1 MEIIRPAAVAGM
13 FYPENPDVLSDMIEQ
28 DLAQAKLAPVAFA
41 PKVLI
46 VPHAGYIYSGSIA
59 ASAFVLL
66 KPYCQLI
73 NRVVII
79 GPTHHVGFT
88 GVAISSADDFDTPLG
103 SIPVDKEA
111 QAKLSKIAG
120 VRIIDEAHT
129 AEHSLEVQL
138 PFLQYILDNFS
149 IVPIVAGDANPQLI
163 AKIIETLWGGP
174 ETLIVISSD
183 LSHYHQY
190 QTAQQLDQATS
201 QAILDLDVNAVDSE
215 HACGCVGIRGLLT
228 FAQHHLLEARILD
241 LRNSGDTAGNKD
253 SVVGYGAYLF
263 IEPTLA

>member
-1 MEIIRPAAVAGM
+1 MGIIRPPAVAGM
-13 FYPENPDVLSDMIEQ
+13 FYPANPDVLRDMIEQ
-28 DLAQAKLAPVAFA
+28 DLAQAAPSSVASA

-66 KPYCQLI
+66 EPYCQLI
-73 NRVVII
+73 KRVVVI
-79 GPTHHVGFT
+79 GPSHRVGFN
-88 GVAISSADDFDTPLG
+88 GVAISCADGFDTPLG

-111 QAKLSKIAG
+111 QAKLSEIAG
-120 VRIIDEAHT
+120 VHIIDEAHA

-138 PFLQYILDNFS
+138 PFLQYMLDKFT
-149 IVPIVAGDANPQLI
+149 IVPIVAGDADPQLI

-190 QTAQQLDQATS
+190 QTARQLDQTTS
-201 QAILDLDVNAVDSE
+201 QAILDLDVNAIDSQ

-228 FAQHHLLEARILD
+228 FAQRHPLEATVLD
-241 LRNSGDTAGNKD
+241 LRNSGDTAGSKD

-263 IEPTLA
+263 IEPASA

>member
-1 MEIIRPAAVAGM
+1 MENIRPAAVSGM
-13 FYPENPDVLSDMIEQ
+13 FYPENPDVLRDMIKQE
-28 DLAQAKLAPVAFA
+28 LSQAIPASITTA

-66 KPYCQLI
+66 QPCRQLI
-73 NRVVII
+73 KRVVLI
-79 GPTHHVGFT
+79 GPSHRVGFN
-88 GVAISSADDFDTPLG
+88 GAALSSADDFDTPLG
-103 SIPVDKEA
+103 TIPVDKDA
-111 QAKLSKIAG
+111 QAKLSGIADIH
-120 VRIIDEAHT
+120 VINKAHA

-138 PFLQYILDNFS
+138 PFLQCILDKFA
-149 IVPIVAGDANPQLI
+149 IVPIVAGDADPQLI

-183 LSHYHQY
+183 LSHFYQY
-190 QTAQQLDQATS
+190 QTAQRLDQATS
-201 QAILDLDVNAVDSE
+201 QAILDLDVNAIDPQ

-228 FAQHHLLEARILD
+228 FAQRHPLEVSVLD
-241 LRNSGDTAGNKD
+241 LRNSGDTAGSKD

-263 IEPTLA
+263 TEPA

>member
-1 MEIIRPAAVAGM
+1 MEIIRPPAVAGM
-13 FYPENPDVLSDMIEQ
+13 FYPANPDVLKDMIEQ
-28 DLAQAKLAPVAFA
+28 DLALAKPASVASS

-46 VPHAGYIYSGSIA
+46 VPHAGYIYSGAIA

-66 KPYCQLI
+66 EPYRQLI
-73 NRVVII
+73 KRVVII
-79 GPTHHVGFT
+79 GPSHRVGFS

-103 SIPVDKEA
+103 AIPVDKEA
-111 QAKLSKIAG
+111 QAKLSEIAG
-120 VRIIDEAHT
+120 VHMIDEAHA

-138 PFLQYILDNFS
+138 PFLQFMLDKFA
-149 IVPIVAGDANPQLI
+149 IVPIVAGDADPQLI

-183 LSHYHQY
+183 LSHFHQY
-190 QTAQQLDQATS
+190 QAALQLDQATS
-201 QAILDLDVNAVDSE
+201 QAILDLDVNVVDSE

-228 FAQHHLLEARILD
+228 FAQRHPLEATVLD
-241 LRNSGDTAGNKD
+241 LRNSGDTAGSKD

-263 IEPTLA
+263 TEPA